1 MKEKHVLESRQIN
14 HSHFKGVLVVMVM
27 LTLVLAACQSAT
39 PEPTLVSI
47 PTEPPATESPEHNPV
62 VSVSDQEIAGGTVSI
77 AEVISDGPGW
87 LVIHAQAEGKPGPI
101 LGYSPVADGETKS
114 VVVEIDTAN
123 ATEALYAMLHT
134 DAGEIGEFEFP
145 DGPDAPVK
153 VDEKVV
159 TPAFMIS
166 GLTTVEAMKPS
177 VSVSDQEMAAGSVKV
192 ANVVS
197 KGAGWLVIHAEAD
210 GKPGPIL
217 GYTALEDGESIDV
230 LVEIDTGQATETLY
244 AMLHTDVGETGE
256 FEFPDGPDAPVVVDE
271 KVVTPAFKFGKVMA
285 KDASGELL
293 VSLSGSDKLGP
304 FLVGPDEMTLY
315 LFTNDEEDVTNCYG
329 RCAENWP
336 PLVLE
341 DGQTLEAG
349 EGVVGEL
356 GTTER
361 TDGGSMVTY
370 NGMPLYY
377 WIKDAA
383 PGDTTG
389 HGVGGV
395 WAVVGPETRPYFM
408 DASASQVSY
417 EVGEVF
423 LDDNRFNAAVGVT
436 SGINGKVYLDLTN
449 PLASLVSPIEVDISQ
464 FNSDSQRRDSKIRSD
479 FLESAAFPF
488 STFVP
493 TQIEGLPDSYNEGD
507 QLPLQIIGDLTVKEV
522 TQPVTFDATV
532 VAQDGQLSGKA
543 TSTILMSDFGV
554 GPISILGILE
564 TEDEVLLK
572 INFVAQP

>member
-1 MKEKHVLESRQIN
+1 MKGKYVLESKQFNR
-14 HSHFKGVLVVMVM
+14 SHFKGILVLMM
-27 LTLVLAACQSAT
+27 LLTLVLAACQSAT
-39 PEPTLVSI
+39 PEPTVISI
-47 PTEPPATESPEHNPV
+47 PTEPPATESPALEPA
-62 VSVSDQEIAGGTVSI
+62 VSVSEQQVADGAVRI
-77 AEVISDGPGW
+77 AEVVSDGPGW

-101 LGYSPVADGETKS
+101 LGYSPVSGGENKN

-123 ATEALYAMLHT
+123 ATETLYAMLHA
-134 DAGEIGEFEFP
+134 DAGEIGKFEFP

-153 VDEKVV
+153 VGEKVV
-159 TPAFMIS
+159 TPAFMVS
-166 GLTTVEAMKPS
+166 GLSTVEVMKPS
-177 VSVSDQEMAAGSVKV
+177 VSVSDQEIVAGSVKV
-192 ANVVS
+192 AKVFS
-197 KGAGWLVIHAEAD
+197 EGPGWLVVHAQAD

-217 GYTALEDGESIDV
+217 GYATLEDGENVDV

-244 AMLHTDVGETGE
+244 AMLHTDAGETGE

-271 KVVTPAFKFGKVMA
+271 KVVTPAFNVGKVMV
-285 KDASGELL
+285 KDAVGELL
-293 VSLSGSDKLGP
+293 VSLSSSDELGT

-329 RCAENWP
+329 MCAENWP
-336 PLVLE
+336 PLMLE
-341 DGQTLEAG
+341 DGQTLVAG

-395 WAVVGPETRPYFM
+395 WAVVGPETRPYRM
-408 DASASQVSY
+408 DAAESQVSY
-417 EVGEVF
+417 EVDEVF
-423 LDDNRFNAAVGVT
+423 LDDNRLNTAVGVT

-449 PLASLVSPIEVDISQ
+449 PLATLVSPIEVDISQ
-464 FNSDSQRRDSKIRSD
+464 FTSDSQRRDSKIRSD
-479 FLESAAFPF
+479 FLESAAFPIA
-488 STFVP
+488 TFVP
-493 TQIEGLPDSYNEGD
+493 TQIEGLPETYNEGE
-507 QLPLQIIGDLTVKEV
+507 QLTLQVSGDLTVKEV
-522 TQPVTFDATV
+522 TQPVTFEASV
-532 VAQDGQLSGKA
+532 VAQDGKLSGEA
-543 TSTILMSDFGV
+543 TAAILMSDFGV
-554 GPISILGILE
+554 GPISIFGILE
-564 TEDEVLLK
+564 TEDEVRLT